1 MSTNVKTENRGGK
14 RPKSGRKKILIKPE
28 KNMGIFIKESVF
40 KQLNLQKK
48 QQNAKSWN
56 AFFVDI
62 LGTK

>member
-1 MSTNVKTENRGGK
+1 MSKPKIEAENALTLGEK
-14 RPKSGRKKILIKPE
+14 KSLIKPE

-40 KQLNLQKK
+40 KQLNAQKK

-56 AFFVDI
+56 TFFVDI